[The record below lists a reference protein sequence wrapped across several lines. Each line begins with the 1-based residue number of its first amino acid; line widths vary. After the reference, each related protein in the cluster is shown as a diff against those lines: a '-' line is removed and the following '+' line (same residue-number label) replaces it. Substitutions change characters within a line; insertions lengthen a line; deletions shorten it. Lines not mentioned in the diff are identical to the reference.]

1 LIWGS
6 SFLFIKIAVRDLG
19 PQALVF
25 GRCLKATAALAAVLA
40 VRGQSSLT
48 AANLVRLPRYFAM
61 ALLNSI
67 ISWLGLAYG
76 ELTVHSGLSVVVGF
90 LGTALLLLP
99 DLRIGGA
106 TATLGSG
113 FVLLAALSHA
123 VAALY

>member
-48 AANLVRLPRYFAM
+48 AANRVRLPRYFAM
-61 ALLNSI
+61 ALLNSVI
-67 ISWLGLAYG
+67 PWLGLAYG
-76 ELTVHSGLSVVVGF
+76 ELTVSS
-90 LGTALLLLP
+90 
-99 DLRIGGA
+99 
-106 TATLGSG
+106 
-113 FVLLAALSHA
+113 
-123 VAALY
+123 Y

>member
-1 LIWGS
+1 MIWGS

-48 AANLVRLPRYFAM
+48 AANRVRLPRYFAM
-61 ALLNSI
+61 ALLDSVI
-67 ISWLGLAYG
+67 PWLGLAYG
-76 ELTVHSGLSVVVGF
+76 ELTVSSVRSVVVGF
-90 LGTALLLLP
+90 LGTAPLLLS

-113 FVLLAALSHA
+113 FEIGRAHV
-123 VAALY
+123 